1 MSKNY
6 AVRLRCPYGDNE
18 SWIILENR
26 DETLEQILRT
36 SWDFECEA
44 HGVQREFPMEA
55 SAKDTEL
62 ASKPQ
67 AAKPAAPGAEESY
80 FRSSERRPLHVPVL
94 VYGWSD
100 PQGAF
105 HEEASTMVVNSSG
118 ALVTLAAKVKAGD
131 LAFLVNRISSEE
143 QEVRVAYVEQ
153 EFEDKRCVGLA
164 FKNPC
169 PYFWRRTRQKPR
181 IPEEI
186 RVIVRGTD
194 TNGNAFVHS
203 AYTVDISKSGARLDG
218 VGYLAKPGATIEVKR
233 RWRGKASYRVMWV
246 GQVGTDQVNQV
257 GLFCLDTEKN
267 IWGVRLPESEAE
279 ASAKPSSPSKKRRSS

>member
-1 MSKNY
+1 VSKNY

-67 AAKPAAPGAEESY
+67 AAKPAAPGAEEPY
-80 FRSSERRPLHVPVL
+80 FRSSERRPLHVPV
-94 VYGWSD
+94 
-100 PQGAF
+100 
-105 HEEASTMVVNSSG
+105 NSSG
-118 ALVTLAAKVKAGD
+118 TLVTLAAKVKAGD
-131 LAFLVNRISSEE
+131 LAFLVNRISGEE

-194 TNGNAFVHS
+194 PNGNAFVHS

-267 IWGVRLPESEAE
+267 IWGVKLPESEAE